1 MSNDKNNNTNK
12 VGVQLMFILIAH
24 KKKIE
29 VLIHKLRIVKVLT
42 LFTYTSYVTLAN
54 TLNAVIEQRTN
65 NFLRTQL
72 VFVHKLTQ
80 ICDTIQGNYDA

>member
-1 MSNDKNNNTNK
+1 
-12 VGVQLMFILIAH
+12 MFILIAH

-54 TLNAVIEQRTN
+54 TLDAVIEQRTN

-72 VFVHKLTQ
+72 DSCTNWHKYATQ
-80 ICDTIQGNYDA
+80 FKETTMRNIHDQ